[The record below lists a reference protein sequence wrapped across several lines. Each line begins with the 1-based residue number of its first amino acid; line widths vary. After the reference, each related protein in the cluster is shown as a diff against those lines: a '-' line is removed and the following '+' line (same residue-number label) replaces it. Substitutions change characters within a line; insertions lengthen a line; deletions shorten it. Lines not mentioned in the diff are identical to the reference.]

1 MSKTYLLKKKQYLL
15 RFSVHV
21 ILFELPLPLPIL
33 MMSFDNNIKMWTY
46 ISSEEI
52 VKWKQ
57 VLRPCLF
64 LLQRK
69 KYFNFFY
76 PAFPKKKKSV
86 VWHLLSSKERKITKL
101 YVYEWRKRRH
111 MHAPIVMHKI
121 IVFLKTYY
129 GKYICVYICNQYE
142 ASFLLK

>member
-33 MMSFDNNIKMWTY
+33 MMSFNNNKKMWTY
-46 ISSEEI
+46 ISSEENKFFGL
-52 VKWKQ
+52 V
-57 VLRPCLF
+57 
-64 LLQRK
+64 
-69 KYFNFFY
+69 YFFY
-76 PAFPKKKKSV
+76 RERNISIFLSSLPKEKKSV

-101 YVYEWRKRRH
+101 YVYEWRKRR
-111 MHAPIVMHKI
+111 HAPIVMHKI